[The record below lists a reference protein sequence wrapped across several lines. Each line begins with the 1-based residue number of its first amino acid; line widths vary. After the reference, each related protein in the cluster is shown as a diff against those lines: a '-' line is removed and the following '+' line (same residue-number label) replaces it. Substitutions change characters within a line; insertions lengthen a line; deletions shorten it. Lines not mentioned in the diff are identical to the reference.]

1 MRYEKKIHGWVPY
14 LSGLSA
20 ADLDFSRDGE
30 WITYVLVP
38 EGTLWRSRVDGSERL
53 QLTISPMRAAM
64 PRWSPDGKRIAF
76 TGLKPGKAWTI
87 YSVPA
92 DGGETEQL
100 VSDKE
105 FYGDPNWSPDGKR
118 LVFGEASVQP
128 KAIHVLDLETG
139 RVSELPHSE
148 GLFSPRWSPDGRFIL
163 ALTAATPFS
172 GTVGAQPLP
181 LKLMRFDLSGQKWQE
196 LYEAHWIAYPTFSR
210 DGKYVYF
217 SDSTTS
223 FYRLQLA
230 TGKVEGG
237 AKIDVPGG
245 MKQDDI
251 WFWTGLTPDDSPLL
265 LRDASTVEIYAL
277 DVDFP

>member
-1 MRYEKKIHGWVPY
+1 
-14 LSGLSA
+14 
-20 ADLDFSRDGE
+20 
-30 WITYVLVP
+30 
-38 EGTLWRSRVDGSERL
+38 VDGSERL

-105 FYGDPNWSPDGKR
+105 FHGDPNWSPDGKR
-118 LVFGEASVQP
+118 LVFGEFYVQP

-139 RVSELPHSE
+139 RASELPHSE

-163 ALTAATPFS
+163 ALTATLPFS